1 VDRDREHQNSD
12 EFIEADTSESI
23 HALPSAFQ
31 RSTKESIP
39 YENINACAWTDV
51 GFEVDFDADY
61 MILEKDDD
69 DVVEESRV
77 SMSYRIRKIINPI
90 SECLT
95 LSVSLLTSLNQ
106 TVPVPVAE
114 RSKAWVCGLQRE
126 VTAVTKIITEF
137 GP

>member
-1 VDRDREHQNSD
+1 
-12 EFIEADTSESI
+12 
-23 HALPSAFQ
+23 
-31 RSTKESIP
+31 
-39 YENINACAWTDV
+39 
-51 GFEVDFDADY
+51 